1 MIDLP
6 DFPSPNDATPS
17 LVDFGAFL
25 TPALGGPVQR
35 VNRMGTRFRISVSM
49 PPMTSRQVG
58 RVWVS
63 RLVRGK
69 QEGVRMPY
77 PLLDFDPGS
86 PGTVLI
92 NGAGQSGTSLIVDG
106 ATPNYIFREGQPF
119 SVLTS
124 GKHHL
129 YMVSAE
135 TIASNTGTATLPIT
149 PMLRRQH
156 LNNDPC
162 YFGEPMIEGFIQ
174 GDELSWNLSLEH
186 LIGIQFDITESQ

>member
-6 DFPSPNDATPS
+6 DFPSPNDATS
-17 LVDFGAFL
+17 ALVDFGAFL

-35 VNRMGTRFRISVSM
+35 VNRMGTRYKIAVSM
-49 PPMTSRQVG
+49 PPMTSKQVG
-58 RVWVS
+58 RIWVN
-63 RLVRGK
+63 RLIKGK
-69 QEGVRMPY
+69 QEGARMPY

-119 SVLTS
+119 SILTG

-129 YMVSAE
+129 YMVGAE
-135 TIASNTGTATLPIT
+135 TIASGTGTATLPLST
-149 PMLRRQH
+149 MLRRQH
-156 LNNDPC
+156 ADNDPC
-162 YFGEPMIEGFIQ
+162 HFGEPMIEGFIQ